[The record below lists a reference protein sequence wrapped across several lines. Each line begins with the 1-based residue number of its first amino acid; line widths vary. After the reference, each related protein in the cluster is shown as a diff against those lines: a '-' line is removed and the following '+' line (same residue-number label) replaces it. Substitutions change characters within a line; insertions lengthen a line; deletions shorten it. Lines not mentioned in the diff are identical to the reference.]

1 MEASLNPLPP
11 LVHTPAAST
20 DTVIVAVRLL
30 HRQRLLGYF
39 LASVTAISVLV
50 FGSAKYL
57 GANNLPRDRSSVDH
71 IVMLLAV
78 LFWLV
83 PIATM
88 YLSRHAYVKPAQF
101 SFTTQ
106 GAWLEASD
114 KQYQVVWADLA
125 AYQVEFSLA
134 TAVGSGY
141 RLKLW
146 DTQGQSVAFNLLER
160 ELIDS
165 TPGIRPDTGLAYL
178 CRYIGKYNRQ
188 AKQEQI
194 VLRPPLLARKTGV
207 VLVVVIGIL
216 ALVDVVLWVQNLA
229 TGKVHL
235 KVLAAMVVL
244 VLQVLGQK
252 QQNDRYYRY
261 LHTLQEEGHN
271 AS

>member
-1 MEASLNPLPP
+1 MP
-11 LVHTPAAST
+11 
-20 DTVIVAVRLL
+20 IV
-30 HRQRLLGYF
+30 
-39 LASVTAISVLV
+39 
-50 FGSAKYL
+50 
-57 GANNLPRDRSSVDH
+57 
-71 IVMLLAV
+71 
-78 LFWLV
+78 
-83 PIATM
+83 TM

-146 DTQGQSVAFNLLER
+146 DTQGQSVAFNVLER
-160 ELIDS
+160 EIINS
-165 TPGIRPDTGLAYL
+165 TPGIRPDAGLAYL

-188 AKQEQI
+188 AQQEQI

-207 VLVVVIGIL
+207 VLVVVGIL

-229 TGKVHL
+229 TRNNQIG
-235 KVLAAMVVL
+235 VLAVTIIL
-244 VLQVLGQK
+244 VLQALGKK
-252 QQNDRYYRY
+252 QQNDRYDRY
-261 LHTLQEEGHN
+261 LQTLQEEGHN